1 MPMIAAVATLLAE
14 FVVFIAIL
22 LVVKYLASKLSPA
35 LVRSHC
41 RPRLLFFALVAFLA
55 GSALRAIVNGSPP
68 LRARSTLRIGVRAA
82 AAPVLAAQLA
92 ASKARVEELEKINE
106 KLSAELEERDA
117 ARTKELETTKS
128 EWQPPAA
135 VVSFSNQPVAGGL
148 PNRGYQTSTVDKMLD
163 GDAATSWNG
172 HPDLFSI
179 WYVIFDLGKDERG
192 LLERLRFRS
201 PEAGER
207 NPAKLSVSACSGS
220 TDDLIEGMLVG
231 AANKG
236 MDSDCQGVA
245 LGECSRNQ
253 DNVEYQS
260 CSFTA
265 TSRRFIKV

>member
-35 LVRSHC
+35 FVRRHC
-41 RPRLLFFALVAFLA
+41 RPRLLLFALFAFFA
-55 GSALRAIVNGSPP
+55 GSVLRAIVNGSPP
-68 LRARSTLRIGVRAA
+68 LRARSLRIGVRAA

-106 KLSAELEERDA
+106 VLSAELEERDP
-117 ARTKELETTKS
+117 ARAKELETTKS
-128 EWQPPAA
+128 NWQPPAA

-245 LGECSRNQ
+245 LGECSRKQN
-253 DNVEYQS
+253 DVEYQS